1 MTLTSLTPDVSYD
14 PTQDVHLQHYGLA
27 EQLGRGTWLV
37 LRQNLLVELEEFSAV
52 VPMCALGLLVVLV
65 MSLVV
70 ESGSPSQLSLAA
82 GVLWGGMFLAGPVGL
97 ERQNS
102 GPDVHATMTYLLLS
116 PLPRA
121 SIYLGKWLFHCLL
134 MFCTSGVSL
143 IAVAAFLD
151 APVGQVWIL
160 VSVILGG
167 MGFSAAGV
175 VVSALT
181 AAMKKNQGLL
191 AVVALPLSLP
201 LFLIGMSL
209 CRTVWSGAPWQ
220 SFQHWLYLILLYN
233 GLSLL
238 GGIWATEHV
247 WREWQ

>member
-1 MTLTSLTPDVSYD
+1 MVSSVTPDVAFD
-14 PTQDVHLQHYGLA
+14 PTREVHLHRHGLA
-27 EQLGRGTWLV
+27 AQLGRGSWLV
-37 LRQNLLVELEEFSAV
+37 LGQNLQVELKEFSAV
-52 VPMCALGLLVVLV
+52 VPMGALGLLVVFV
-65 MSLVV
+65 MSLMVA
-70 ESGSPSQLSLAA
+70 SGSPNQLSLAA
-82 GVLWGGMFLAGPVGL
+82 GVLWGAMFFAGPVGL

-102 GPDVHATMTYLLLS
+102 GPDVHANMAYLLLS

-121 SIYLGKWLFHCLL
+121 SIFLGKWMFNCLL
-134 MFCTSGVSL
+134 MFCSSGVAL

-160 VSVILGG
+160 ASVILGA

-191 AVVALPLSLP
+191 SVVALPLTLP

-233 GLSLL
+233 GFSLL
-238 GGIWATEHV
+238 GGLWATEHI
-247 WREWQ
+247 WREWH